1 MLVGRTVFMLGLTVV
16 CAMAAVNARFQER
29 SLVKV
34 LEKARFQEQ
43 QLHVEWGSKQ
53 VQQVAVSKN
62 DRIVAQVARQNM
74 QHVNPS
80 STYYMTPTDVGVKD
94 LIGELKAT
102 P

>member
-1 MLVGRTVFMLGLTVV
+1 MLAGRTILLLGMTVV
-16 CAMAAVNARFQER
+16 CAMAVVSVRFQER
-29 SLVKV
+29 SLVKT

-53 VQQVAVSKN
+53 VQQVAASKN
-62 DRIVAQVARQNM
+62 DRIVQQVATQNM

-80 STYYMTPTDVGVKD
+80 STYYMTPGGASGKQVTDKQKV
-94 LIGELKAT
+94 A